1 MNDGTQ
7 PVVWDVIERHKHR
20 AGDLFRQPL
29 VGEELPLKRRAYVSQ
44 EVEAWE
50 EKRVEGSLVKCR
62 LQQQCLSKKYYY

>member
-29 VGEELPLKRRAYVSQ
+29 VGEELPLKRRTYVSQ
-44 EVEAWE
+44 EVETWE
-50 EKRVEGSLVKCR
+50 EKKVKRVRSNVTCNNTA
-62 LQQQCLSKKYYY
+62 C